1 MGLQITILL
10 ADIIYVEILQSTVP
24 VFDSYGN
31 TPLILTFFIVSIIL
45 NCICLLISANTLYL
59 YHCPDYEV
67 RNFSRTEAR
76 IGCPRN
82 VKSGQRKQHIITVFT
97 FSIIIRILR
106 ELRANLLQFLPKIE
120 KTSRGNPKQGSVQE
134 QLSFSPNLL
143 ADSGI
148 LTSQKIQ
155 NQLQKLEN
163 KLLIWKIS
171 IKVGCPSELISARG
185 SMSHLLSGKVFAG

>member
-1 MGLQITILL
+1 MKSYSYSVQPVTSLVRNNLQFSQLVVTFDMQRNSPFFTLTVFVPILLLTVLAPVGLILPGYKLSLVSFSTSWCLSMIITSLLKVFLADAGEKMGLQITILL

-45 NCICLLISANTLYL
+45 NCICLLISAHTLYM

-82 VKSGQRKQHIITVFT
+82 EKSGYRK
-97 FSIIIRILR
+97 
-106 ELRANLLQFLPKIE
+106 
-120 KTSRGNPKQGSVQE
+120 
-134 QLSFSPNLL
+134 
-143 ADSGI
+143 
-148 LTSQKIQ
+148 
-155 NQLQKLEN
+155 
-163 KLLIWKIS
+163 
-171 IKVGCPSELISARG
+171 
-185 SMSHLLSGKVFAG
+185 